1 MSQPP
6 DGPCPLLWAQAPLS
20 SAQWRCLR
28 VVSEVGDVAHA
39 ARKLHCS
46 QALLKAALADL
57 QACVGAQHLALRD
70 ERVQLSQALQEWIR
84 QPASC
89 RPENAAAGPG
99 GRVACP
105 SPTQVLPV
113 PPGPVR

>member
-6 DGPCPLLWAQAPLS
+6 DGPRPQLSVQTPLS

-70 ERVQLSQALQEWIR
+70 ERVQLSEALQAWVR
-84 QPASC
+84 QPAPC
-89 RPENAAAGPG
+89 RSQHAAA
-99 GRVACP
+99 RVVCP

-113 PPGPVR
+113 PPGPTR